1 MEKQTNNFKTIT
13 YVLVAV
19 AVVLAGVLAYIWIQK
34 SIFINFH

>member
-34 SIFINFH
+34 SALVN